1 MSYQS
6 TTDYDVVGVGFGPSN
21 LALAIALDDCARQRR
36 LTCRSLFVERQ
47 PSFKWHGG
55 MLLPGSNMQIS
66 FLKDLVS
73 LRDPTSPFT
82 FVNYLHKSG
91 RLLDFTNC
99 KTFYPSRIE
108 FNDYLRWVAG
118 QFSAM
123 VEYGETVVAVEPVG
137 AGQSVTALRVVTR
150 TEEGT
155 ETSRS
160 ARNLVVAVG
169 GVPHV
174 PAVFQPIAR
183 DRRVVHTSGY
193 LDSPVVGAMH
203 GRALRVAIIGG
214 GQSAAEV
221 TLDLGERHPDVRI
234 DLVFR
239 GHALKPSDSSPFV
252 NEIFNPDYTDYFHSR
267 EESQR
272 RAIIR
277 SFRNTN
283 YAVVD
288 PELLD
293 QLYRMAYQQRIAGA
307 QRLALHPRSEV
318 VGTEAGPEGVSLEIL
333 NKDEDVRHRA
343 TYDAVVLATGYERSP
358 IPAFLDPISRYIE
371 TSALERDYR
380 LQTSPGFRPQVHLQG
395 CSEIS
400 HGLSDTLLSV
410 LPMRAHEITA
420 SLLSGTGRQR
430 GPEQDM
436 AARILVEAA
445 AGRE

>member
-1 MSYQS
+1 MSYHS
-6 TTDYDVVGVGFGPSN
+6 ASDYDVVGVGFGPSN
-21 LALAIALDDCARQRR
+21 LALAIALDDCMRQQRVD
-36 LTCRSLFVERQ
+36 CRALFVEKQ

-82 FVNYLHKSG
+82 FINYLHKSG

-108 FNDYLRWVAG
+108 FNDYLRWAAG
-118 QFSAM
+118 QFGAL
-123 VEYGETVVAVEPVG
+123 VEYGETVVAVEPVTS
-137 AGQSVTALRVVTR
+137 GQAVVALRVVTR
-150 TEEGT
+150 TEDGAER
-155 ETSRS
+155 SRI

-174 PAVFQPIAR
+174 PALFQAIAR
-183 DRRVVHTSGY
+183 DPRLIHTSGY
-193 LDSPVVGAMH
+193 LDSRLAVRSDGPAP
-203 GRALRVAIIGG
+203 RVAVIGG

-221 TLDLGERHPDVRI
+221 TLDLSERCPDAQI

-252 NEIFNPDYTDYFHSR
+252 NEIFNPDYTDYFYAQTGGQR
-267 EESQR
+267 E
-272 RAIIR
+272 AIVR

-288 PELLD
+288 PDLLD
-293 QLYRMAYQQRIAGA
+293 QLYRMTYQQRVVGE
-307 QRLALHPRSEV
+307 RKLTLHPRSEIATV
-318 VGTEAGPEGVSLEIL
+318 EAGPGGIVLEML
-333 NKDEDVRHRA
+333 NKDEDVRHRQ

-358 IPAFLDPISRYIE
+358 APAFLDPILRYVE
-371 TSALERDYR
+371 GGALDRDYR
-380 LQTSPGFRPQVHLQG
+380 LQTSPAFRPQIYLQG

-410 LPMRAHEITA
+410 LPMRAQEITA
-420 SLLSGTGRQR
+420 ALVSS
-430 GPEQDM
+430 
-436 AARILVEAA
+436 AARHRSPEPGLAEPVYS
-445 AGRE
+445 

>member
-1 MSYQS
+1 MSYQLAPE
-6 TTDYDVVGVGFGPSN
+6 YDVVGVGFGPSN
-21 LALAIALDDCARQRR
+21 LALAIALDDCARHQRQS
-36 LTCRSLFVERQ
+36 CRALFVERQ
-47 PSFKWHGG
+47 PKFKWHGG

-82 FVNYLHKSG
+82 FINYLHKSG

-108 FNDYLRWVAG
+108 FNDYLGWVAG
-118 QFSAM
+118 QFSSM
-123 VEYGETVVAVEPVG
+123 VAYGETVVAVEPVSS
-137 AGQSVTALRVVTR
+137 GQSVAALRVVTR
-150 TEEGT
+150 TQDGT
-155 ETSRS
+155 EQSRV
-160 ARNLVVAVG
+160 ARNLVAAVG
-169 GVPHV
+169 GVPHI
-174 PAVFQPIAR
+174 PAMFRAIAS
-183 DRRVVHTSGY
+183 DRRMVHTSGY
-193 LDSPVVGAMH
+193 LESPVIGEMK
-203 GRALRVAIIGG
+203 GRAPRVAVIGG

-221 TLDLGERHPDVRI
+221 TLDLSERHPDVRI

-272 RAIIR
+272 AAIIR

-288 PELLD
+288 PDLLD
-293 QLYRMAYQQRIAGA
+293 QLYRMTYQQRVSGE
-307 QRLALHPRSEV
+307 RKLALHPRSEIV
-318 VGTEAGPEGVSLEIL
+318 SAEAGSDGITLELL
-333 NKDEDVRHRA
+333 NKDEDVRHRE
-343 TYDAVVLATGYERSP
+343 TYDVVVLATGYERSP

-380 LQTSPGFRPQVHLQG
+380 LQMSPGFRPQVYLQG

-410 LPMRAHEITA
+410 LPMRAQEITA
-420 SLLSGTGRQR
+420 SLVPGMAGRR
-430 GPEQDM
+430 SPEQGPHV
-436 AARILVEAA
+436 VEPVYS
-445 AGRE
+445 

>member
-1 MSYQS
+1 MSYHPAPE
-6 TTDYDVVGVGFGPSN
+6 YDVVGVGFGPSN
-21 LALAIALDDCARQRR
+21 LALAIALDDCTRQQRVN
-36 LTCRSLFVERQ
+36 CRSLFLERQ
-47 PSFKWHGG
+47 PHFKWHGG

-99 KTFYPSRIE
+99 KTFYPSRVE
-108 FNDYLRWVAG
+108 FNDYLRWAAG

-123 VEYGETVVAVEPVG
+123 VEYGETVVAVEPVSS
-137 AGQSVTALRVVTR
+137 GQSVVALRVSTR
-150 TEEGT
+150 TVDGT
-155 ETSRS
+155 ERQHI

-174 PAVFQPIAR
+174 PAGFRSIAG
-183 DRRVVHTSGY
+183 DPRVVHTSGY
-193 LDSPVVGAMH
+193 LESPITA
-203 GRALRVAIIGG
+203 ALNGEAPRIAVIGG

-221 TLDLGERHPDVRI
+221 TLDLSERLPNAHV

-252 NEIFNPDYTDYFHSR
+252 NEIFNPEYTDYFHSR
-267 EESQR
+267 DDSQR
-272 RAIIR
+272 GAIIR

-288 PELLD
+288 PDLLD
-293 QLYRMAYQQRIAGA
+293 QLYRMTYQQRVSGA
-307 QRLALHPRSEV
+307 RKLALHPRSEI
-318 VGTEAGPEGVSLEIL
+318 VGAEAGPDGIALELL

-358 IPAFLDPISRYIE
+358 FPAFLDPISRYVE
-371 TSALERDYR
+371 GSGLDRDYR
-380 LQTSPGFRPQVHLQG
+380 VQTSPAFRPQVYLQG
-395 CSEIS
+395 CSETS

-410 LPMRAHEITA
+410 LPMRAQEITA
-420 SLLSGTGRQR
+420 SLLAT
-430 GPEQDM
+430 
-436 AARILVEAA
+436 A
-445 AGRE
+445 AGQRNTEHDPHLAEPVYS

>member
-1 MSYQS
+1 MSYQIAP
-6 TTDYDVVGVGFGPSN
+6 DYDVVGVGFGPSN
-21 LALAIALDDCARQRR
+21 LALAIALDDCRRQQRVS
-36 LTCRSLFVERQ
+36 CRSLFVERQ

-82 FVNYLHKSG
+82 FINYLHKSG

-108 FNDYLRWVAG
+108 FNDYLCWVAD

-123 VEYGETVVAVEPVG
+123 VDYGETVVAVEPVM
-137 AGQSVTALRVVTR
+137 AGQSVVALRVVTQ
-150 TEEGT
+150 TGT
-155 ETSRS
+155 GETRSRI

-174 PAVFQPIAR
+174 PAVLEPIVG

-193 LDSPVVGAMH
+193 LGSPLITELH
-203 GRALRVAIIGG
+203 GQAPRVAVIGG

-221 TLDLGERHPDVRI
+221 TLDLSERFPDAHI

-252 NEIFNPDYTDYFHSR
+252 NEIFNPEYTDYFHSR
-267 EESQR
+267 EDAQR
-272 RAIIR
+272 ASIIR

-288 PELLD
+288 PDLLD
-293 QLYRMAYQQRIAGA
+293 QLYRMTYQQRVAGE
-307 QRLALHPRSEV
+307 RKLVLHPRSEI
-318 VGTEAGPEGVSLEIL
+318 VGAGVTRDGITIELH
-333 NKDEDVRHRA
+333 NKDEDVRSRA
-343 TYDAVVLATGYERSP
+343 SYDAVVIATGYERSP
-358 IPAFLDPISRYIE
+358 VPAFLDPISRYIE
-371 TSALERDYR
+371 AGALDRDYR
-380 LQTSPGFRPQVHLQG
+380 LQTAPGFRPQVYLQG
-395 CSEIS
+395 CSETS

-410 LPMRAHEITA
+410 LPMRAQEITA
-420 SLLSGTGRQR
+420 SLVAT
-430 GPEQDM
+430 
-436 AARILVEAA
+436 AARPNGQEHDPH
-445 AGRE
+445 REERVYS

>member
-1 MSYQS
+1 MSHQLAP
-6 TTDYDVVGVGFGPSN
+6 DFDVVGVGFGPSN
-21 LALAIALDDCARQRR
+21 LSLAIALEDCARQRR
-36 LTCRSLFVERQ
+36 LDCRALFVERQ

-82 FVNYLHKSG
+82 FINYLHKSG

-99 KTFYPSRIE
+99 RTFYPSRIE

-118 QFSAM
+118 QFDAM
-123 VEYGETVVAVEPVG
+123 VEYGETVVAVEPVS
-137 AGQSVTALRVVTR
+137 AGQSVVALRVVTR
-150 TEEGT
+150 TGDGAEQ
-155 ETSRS
+155 SRI

-174 PAVFQPIAR
+174 PAVFQSVAG

-193 LDSPVVGAMH
+193 LDSSAIAELS
-203 GRALRVAIIGG
+203 GRAPRVAVIGG

-221 TLDLGERHPDVRI
+221 TLDLSERNPNVRI

-252 NEIFNPDYTDYFHSR
+252 NEIFNPDYIDHFHSR
-267 EESQR
+267 DESQR
-272 RAIIR
+272 AAIIR

-288 PELLD
+288 PDLLD
-293 QLYRMAYQQRIAGA
+293 QLYRMTYQQRVCGSR
-307 QRLALHPRSEV
+307 RLALHPRSEI
-318 VGTEAGPEGVSLEIL
+318 VGAQAVRDGIALELL
-333 NKDEDVRHRA
+333 NKDEGIRHHA
-343 TYDAVVLATGYERSP
+343 TYDAIVLATGYERSP

-380 LQTSPGFRPQVHLQG
+380 LQTSPGFRPQVYLQG

-420 SLLSGTGRQR
+420 ALLSSTGTQR
-430 GPEQDM
+430 GAEQEPHL
-436 AARILVEAA
+436 AERVYS
-445 AGRE
+445 

>member
-1 MSYQS
+1 MSSQLAP
-6 TTDYDVVGVGFGPSN
+6 DYDVVGVGFGPSN
-21 LALAIALDDCARQRR
+21 LALAIALDDSTRQRR
-36 LTCRSLFVERQ
+36 LNCRALFVERQ
-47 PSFKWHGG
+47 PDFRWHGG

-82 FVNYLHKSG
+82 FINYLHKSG

-99 KTFYPSRIE
+99 RTFYPSRIE

-123 VEYGETVVAVEPVG
+123 VEYGETVVAVEPVT
-137 AGQSVTALRVVTR
+137 AGQSVAALRVVTQTGRGEQQSR
-150 TEEGT
+150 T
-155 ETSRS
+155 

-174 PAVFQPIAR
+174 PAMFQAIAA

-193 LDSPVVGAMH
+193 LDSTVIAEMS
-203 GRALRVAIIGG
+203 GRAPRVAVIGG

-221 TLDLGERHPDVRI
+221 TLDLSERLPEAHV

-239 GHALKPSDSSPFV
+239 AHALKPSDSSPFV

-267 EESQR
+267 EEGQR
-272 RAIIR
+272 AAIIR

-288 PELLD
+288 PDLLD
-293 QLYRMAYQQRIAGA
+293 QLYRLTYQQRVSGA
-307 QRLALHPRSEV
+307 RRLALHPRSEI
-318 VGTEAGPEGVSLEIL
+318 VGAEAGPAGIDLELL
-333 NKDEDVRHRA
+333 NKDEDVRRRA
-343 TYDAVVLATGYERSP
+343 SYDVVVLATGYERSP
-358 IPAFLDPISRYIE
+358 IPAFLDPISRYVE
-371 TSALERDYR
+371 SSALDRDYR
-380 LQTSPGFRPQVHLQG
+380 LQTSPAFRPQVYLQG
-395 CSEIS
+395 CAEVS

-410 LPMRAHEITA
+410 LPMRAQEIMA
-420 SLLSGTGRQR
+420 SLASTAAKQR
-430 GPEQDM
+430 SPEQDPQLTE
-436 AARILVEAA
+436 RVYS
-445 AGRE
+445 